1 MIKKTLCIFFL
12 FVLITN
18 NLNSQIKNLGLP
30 YIKNYLPDVDYIAA
44 AQNWTIYQD
53 NRGVMYFGNTFG
65 LLEFDGNEW
74 HLIELTNKSNVRSIC
89 EGEDNKIYIGGSDEF
104 GYLDIDSVGQIK
116 YNSLIEMIPEE
127 ERGFRDIWA
136 IYKIEKSLIF
146 QSFTKIFIL
155 EGEKI
160 RIINPE
166 NRFHRSYCVNNKF
179 YVREWGKGLLVLKN
193 NKLELVPG
201 GELFAD
207 ERVDM
212 MLPFSED
219 KILIGS
225 RTKGLFIFNGK
236 NITPWKTSVDDI
248 IIESQIYSGISLG
261 KGYFAIGTIL
271 NGIIIIDKTGK
282 SIQSLTNDKGLGN
295 NTVYSLFLD
304 DQKNLWAALGI
315 GISYIEINSPL
326 SYFDKTNGFDAKC
339 YTTLIHDNELYLG
352 GEPYMYFRK
361 WLTYDNP
368 FEIEPFVKID
378 KTAGQTFRLEEV
390 NNELFCSRANDIM
403 IINKTKAQNISTND
417 RVAWLVM
424 PVKNNSKLLIVSMN
438 DGLYVLQKDNN
449 LWKLRNK
456 IKGFNELS
464 RYLIV
469 DDNNNYWVSVSGK
482 GTYRFQ
488 INSILDS
495 VINIKSYDI
504 EVFYSSS
511 PINQISIIDNK
522 VIVPASDGFY
532 YYSNSVDKFI
542 PYEPFNQ
549 LLVKGE
555 PTHLIQQD
563 DKKNVWFSDKKGFG
577 VFLYQS
583 ENNYKIFRTPFF
595 KFNST
600 IYSTCVIDSG
610 NVILGE
616 ENGFIHYDPTFK
628 KDYEQAFNT
637 LIRKI
642 ELLENDSLIYG
653 GNQIETFNKEIPV
666 KTLNFGENSL
676 RFTYA
681 ATFYENIDKTQYQYK
696 LEGFD
701 KEWSL
706 WSTETRK
713 EYTKIP
719 NGTYTFKVKSRNVFQ
734 TESKEDV
741 YNFIILPPWYQAGWA
756 YFIYIVLVVSL
767 LYLII
772 WFNSRRLKIA
782 NTHLEKIVNERTAKI
797 SMQKAEIQVQAAELE
812 KANTELAKLSIVA
825 SKTDNSVIIMDAQGN
840 FNWINEAFTR
850 LYGYDLPELC
860 NKLGGNLLESSNY
873 PEIETL
879 YKKCITEKVSVSYES
894 VAFSKYGEKFW
905 IQTTITPILDEKNTV
920 VKLIAID
927 SNISKLKE
935 AENEILKQHDEL
947 KKLIA
952 TKDKFFNIIAHDL
965 RNPFNSLLGF
975 SELLLRNLKNKNFKK
990 SYNYAEIIKKSSL
1003 QTFNLLENLLSWS
1016 GSQTGRIEIEFKN
1029 QDLKKLI
1036 DNNIDLLIN
1045 SAENKKITLST
1056 NLKNSLFVFVDYNM
1070 VNTILRN
1077 LIGNAIKF
1085 SNQDE
1090 IITINA
1096 KETDECIL
1104 VSVSDTGVGI
1114 SPENISKLFKVDEN
1128 VITRGTADE
1137 IGTGLGL
1144 ILCKEFV
1151 DKHKGKIWVESI
1163 PNKETTFFFTLHKG

>member
-1 MIKKTLCIFFL
+1 M
-12 FVLITN
+12 
-18 NLNSQIKNLGLP
+18 GLP
-30 YIKNYLPDVDYIAA
+30 YIKNYLPDDDYIAA
-44 AQNWTIYQD
+44 AQNWSIYQD

-74 HLIELTNKSNVRSIC
+74 RLTELTNKSNVRSIC
-89 EGEDNKIYIGGSDEF
+89 EGENNKIYIGGCDEF
-104 GYLDIDSVGQIK
+104 GYLGIDSVGQIK
-116 YNSLIEMIPEE
+116 YRSLIEMIPEE

-160 RIINPE
+160 TIIHPDE

-179 YVREWGKGLLVLKN
+179 YVREWGKGLSVLKN
-193 NKLELVPG
+193 NKLELVPD

-207 ERVDM
+207 ERVDL
-212 MLPFSED
+212 MLPFSKDE
-219 KILIGS
+219 ILIGS
-225 RTKGLFIFNGK
+225 RTKGLFIYNGK

-248 IIESQIYSGISLG
+248 IINSQIYSGI
-261 KGYFAIGTIL
+261 KIDDYFAIGTIL

-282 SIQSLTNDKGLGN
+282 PIQSLTNDKGLYN

-315 GISYIEINSPL
+315 GVAYIEINSPL
-326 SYFDKTNGFDAKC
+326 SYFDKKNGFDAKC
-339 YTTLIHDNELYLG
+339 YTGLIHDNELYLG

-378 KTAGQTFRLEEV
+378 KTAGQTFRLEKV
-390 NNELFCSRANDIM
+390 NNELFCNRANDIM
-403 IINKTKAQNISTND
+403 IINKTKVQNISTKD
-417 RVAWLVM
+417 QVAWSIM
-424 PVKNNSKLLIVSMN
+424 PVKNNSKLLIVSKN

-449 LWKLRNK
+449 LWKLKNK
-456 IKGFNELS
+456 INGFNELS

-469 DDNNNYWVSVSGK
+469 DDNNNYWVSISGK

-488 INSILDS
+488 INNTLDS

-511 PINQISIIDNK
+511 PINQLSVIDNK
-522 VIVPASDGFY
+522 VIIPASDGFY
-532 YYSNSVDKFI
+532 YYNDSVDKFI

-549 LLVKGE
+549 LLLKGK
-555 PTHLIQQD
+555 PTHLTHQD
-563 DKKNVWFSDKKGFG
+563 EMKNLWFSDDKSFG

-583 ENNYKIFRTPFF
+583 ENNYRIFRSPFF

-600 IYSTCVIDSG
+600 IYSTCVIDSC
-610 NVILGE
+610 NVILGK

-628 KDYEQAFNT
+628 KDYEQDFNI

-653 GNQIETFNKEIPV
+653 GKELETFDKEIPL
-666 KTLNFGENSL
+666 KTLSFEENSL

-681 ATFYENIDKTQYQYK
+681 AAFYENIDKTQYQYK

-701 KEWSL
+701 KDWSL
-706 WSTETRK
+706 WSRETRK
-713 EYTKIP
+713 EYTKIHP
-719 NGTYTFKVKSRNVFQ
+719 GTYTFKVKARNVFQ
-734 TESKEDV
+734 TESKESIYKFV
-741 YNFIILPPWYQAGWA
+741 ILPPWYRSNWA
-756 YFIYIVLVVSL
+756 YFIYIILVVSL

-772 WFNSRRLKIA
+772 WLNSRRLKTA
-782 NTHLEKIVNERTAKI
+782 NINLEMIVNERTAKI
-797 SMQKAEIQVQAAELE
+797 SIQKAEIQVQAAELE

-825 SKTDNSVIIMDAQGN
+825 SKTDNSVVIMDAPGN
-840 FNWINEAFTR
+840 FIWINEGFTR

-860 NKLGGNLLESSNY
+860 NKLGGNLFEVSTY
-873 PEIETL
+873 PEI
-879 YKKCITEKVSVSYES
+879 KSIFNKCITEKVSVSYES
-894 VAFSKYGEKFW
+894 SVFSKTGEKIW
-905 IQTTITPILDEKNTV
+905 VQTTITPILDEQNTV

-927 SNISKLKE
+927 SDIRKLKE

-947 KKLIA
+947 KKLNA

-975 SELLLRNLKNKNFKK
+975 SKLLLQNLKNRNFEK
-990 SYNYAEIIKKSSL
+990 SYTFAEIIMKSSL
-1003 QTFNLLENLLSWS
+1003 KTFELLENLLSWS
-1016 GSQTGRIEIEFKN
+1016 GSQTGKIEIQPEN
-1029 QDLKKLI
+1029 QDIKKLI
-1036 DNNIDLLIN
+1036 DNNIDLLKN
-1045 SAENKKITLST
+1045 SAENKKITLSA
-1056 NLKNSLFVFVDYNM
+1056 NLKNSLIVFADSNM
-1070 VNTILRN
+1070 VNTILQN
-1077 LIGNAIKF
+1077 LITNAIKF
-1085 SNQDE
+1085 SDQGD

-1096 KETDECIL
+1096 KETDECVL

-1114 SPENISKLFKVDEN
+1114 SPENITKLFKVHEN
-1128 VITRGTADE
+1128 IITKGTAKE
-1137 IGTGLGL
+1137 PGTGLGL
-1144 ILCKEFV
+1144 ILCKEFIE
-1151 DKHKGKIWVESI
+1151 KHKGKIWAESTI
-1163 PNKETTFFFTLHKG
+1163 GKGTTFYFTLQKG